1 LIPNEQE
8 DLPMAN
14 EKRGSAPDA
23 VSANRAQTQGL
34 GVGQEEL
41 SAQRVADQELHA
53 IDPQRTEPFDQSLER
68 TTNADRPS
76 EADFSG
82 QEPDDVRAR
91 GERRDFRSNDLS
103 GEAAVDDVAAD
114 LALGGVDARNLGQR
128 DNPQEDW
135 GQPAGDGATFSSNHS
150 RRAVRVEAERAQ
162 GSKTRRATKDIISRR
177 T

>member
-1 LIPNEQE
+1 
-8 DLPMAN
+8 MAN

-23 VSANRAQTQGL
+23 VSATRAQTQGL

-41 SAQRVADQELHA
+41 DAQRVADQDLQA
-53 IDPQRTEPFDQSLER
+53 IDPQRTEPFDQSLDGA
-68 TTNADRPS
+68 TNADRPGG
-76 EADFSG
+76 ADFSG
-82 QEPDDVRAR
+82 QEPGDVRAQ
-91 GERRDFRSNDLS
+91 GERRDFRSDDLP
-103 GEAAVDDVAAD
+103 GEGADDDVAGDATAD

-150 RRAVRVEAERAQ
+150 RRAARVEAERAQ
-162 GSKTRRATKDIISRR
+162 GSKTRQATKDIISRR

>member
-1 LIPNEQE
+1 
-8 DLPMAN
+8 MAN
-14 EKRGSAPDA
+14 QKRGSAPDA

-41 SAQRVADQELHA
+41 NAQRVADQDLHA
-53 IDPQRTEPFDQSLER
+53 IDPQRSEPFDRSLER

-82 QEPDDVRAR
+82 QEPGDARAQ
-91 GERRDFRSNDLS
+91 GERRDFRSDDLP
-103 GEAAVDDVAAD
+103 GEDAADDLDGDAAAD
-114 LALGGVDARNLGQR
+114 LALGGVDAHNLGQR

-135 GQPAGDGATFSSNHS
+135 GKPADGATFSSNHS

-162 GSKTRRATKDIISRR
+162 GSKTRQATKDIISRR

>member
-1 LIPNEQE
+1 
-8 DLPMAN
+8 MADK
-14 EKRGSAPDA
+14 KRSFATDA

-34 GVGQEEL
+34 GLGQEEL
-41 SAQRVADQELHA
+41 NAQKVADQDLHA
-53 IDPQRTEPFDQSLER
+53 IDPQRTEPFDQSLDR

-82 QEPDDVRAR
+82 QEPGDIRAQ
-91 GERRDFRSNDLS
+91 GERRDFRSDDLP
-103 GEAAVDDVAAD
+103 GQVAVGDAAAD
-114 LALGGVDARNLGQR
+114 VALGGVDAHNLGQR

-162 GSKTRRATKDIISRR
+162 GAKTRQATKDIISRR